1 LRSDPDWGRY
11 YVSTR
16 IDGPQKVGKLNELVL
31 DFTVY
36 PGQERMGMKGDAKR
50 KGSILRMA
58 LHIFSGVLL
67 FMLVLFPAIIS
78 NFTLEFAT
86 KFGVPEHELALLKW
100 FGFLILLLDAGGV
113 LLYLLFSLYGLLK
126 EIFHE

>member
-1 LRSDPDWGRY
+1 
-11 YVSTR
+11 
-16 IDGPQKVGKLNELVL
+16 VL
-31 DFTVY
+31 AFPVY
-36 PGQERMGMKGDAKR
+36 PDQERMDMKGYAKR

-58 LHIFSGVLL
+58 LHIFSGILL
-67 FMLVLFPAIIS
+67 FMVVLFPAIIS

-86 KFGVPEHELALLKW
+86 KFGVSAHELALLKW

-113 LLYLLFSLYGLLK
+113 LLYLFFSLYRVLK

>member
-1 LRSDPDWGRY
+1 
-11 YVSTR
+11 
-16 IDGPQKVGKLNELVL
+16 
-31 DFTVY
+31 
-36 PGQERMGMKGDAKR
+36 MKGDAKR

-67 FMLVLFPAIIS
+67 FILVLFPAIIS